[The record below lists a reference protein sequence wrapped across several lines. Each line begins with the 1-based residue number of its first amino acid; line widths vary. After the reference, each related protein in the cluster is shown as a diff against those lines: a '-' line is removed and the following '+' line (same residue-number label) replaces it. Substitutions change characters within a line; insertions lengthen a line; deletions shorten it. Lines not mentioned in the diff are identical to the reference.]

1 MEKNRQVIVIDDA
14 LSLEHNEH
22 FRHRHFCESEVEWG
36 RWITEGNQ
44 PKYIDGLIKIASKY
58 MDLEKVAGYE
68 WWTQKNTYTQKGWHI
83 DYDEGKMGTED
94 TLVTPMF
101 SMIYYPLV
109 AHIQGGE
116 FTLEDMKIPAKT
128 NRLIIL
134 SANEVHTIGPYNID
148 NATRWSFLINPWTY
162 KPEVTIPSFHLKEQD
177 PNVDNSTNIVHKR
190 LKEQDPRN
198 SEA

>member
-1 MEKNRQVIVIDDA
+1 MEKNRKLFVIDDA
-14 LSLEHNEH
+14 LSLEDQEN

-44 PKYIDGLIKIASKY
+44 PNYIDVIIKIARKY

-83 DYDEGKMGTED
+83 DYDEGIMGTKSV
-94 TLVTPMF
+94 LKTPMF

-109 AHIQGGE
+109 AHIEGGE

-134 SANEVHTIGPYNID
+134 SADEVHKIGPYNID
-148 NATRWSFLINPWTY
+148 KATRWSFLLNPWTY
-162 KPEVTIPSFHLKEQD
+162 KPEVTIPSFHIEGED
-177 PNVDNSTNIVHKR
+177 PNNKKPSII
-190 LKEQDPRN
+190 
-198 SEA
+198 SERIELAKSMVK